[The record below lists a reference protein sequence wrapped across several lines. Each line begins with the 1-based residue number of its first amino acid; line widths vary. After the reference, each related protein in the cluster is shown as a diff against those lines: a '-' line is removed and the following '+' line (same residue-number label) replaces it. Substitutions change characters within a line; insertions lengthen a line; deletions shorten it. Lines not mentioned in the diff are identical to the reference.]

1 MASTMSHPLC
11 FDVRKVE
18 EKQLCRGPLKIQF
31 YNSPRLGL
39 AVPLNLI
46 IKGFFFFFC
55 GGDGSWFEFGRI
67 IGVFS
72 LPSDRKVIL

>member
-46 IKGFFFFFC
+46 IKGFFFFFFVVVM
-55 GGDGSWFEFGRI
+55 GGGLYLGEFLGFSASQV
-67 IGVFS
+67 IG
-72 LPSDRKVIL
+72 K

>member
-1 MASTMSHPLC
+1 MSHPLC

-46 IKGFFFFFC
+46 IKGFFFFLFVVEM
-55 GGDGSWFEFGRI
+55 GAGLNLGELLGFSASQV
-67 IGVFS
+67 IG
-72 LPSDRKVIL
+72 K

>member
-46 IKGFFFFFC
+46 IKGFFFFFFVVEM
-55 GGDGSWFEFGRI
+55 GAGLNLGELLGFSASQV
-67 IGVFS
+67 IG
-72 LPSDRKVIL
+72 K